1 MLKLEAR
8 PEASRLM
15 SIASPLLALA
25 ITVIIGTAL
34 FLLLGKDPLRGLY
47 IFFIEPAKSVYA
59 LTELAVKATPLIL
72 IGLGLAV
79 CFRSNV
85 WNIGAEGQFI
95 VGAIAASGVAMLADK
110 ETGRWIVAV
119 VIVAGA
125 LGGMFWAAIVAF
137 LRDRFNAN
145 EILVS
150 LMLVYVADQLLGY
163 LVYGPWKDPA
173 GYNFPQTITFL
184 QSTQVPKLF
193 AGFRVNIG
201 LVIALFA
208 VAAFWLLLFRTYAG
222 FQLQV
227 GGLAPAAARYAGFSS
242 RRALWLTLLL
252 SGGMAGLAGGLEVAG
267 PLGQLTPHVPAGYG
281 FAAIIVAFV
290 GRLHPVGIVF
300 SAVLMSMFYIG
311 GELAQSRLGLPKSLT
326 GVFQGL
332 LLFTLL
338 ACDTLI
344 YYRVRW
350 KSARAAAARTT
361 PIATV
366 AEPAARISKEGA

>member
-1 MLKLEAR
+1 
-8 PEASRLM
+8 
-15 SIASPLLALA
+15 
-25 ITVIIGTAL
+25 
-34 FLLLGKDPLRGLY
+34 LLGKDPLRGLTSLL
-47 IFFIEPAKSVYA
+47 EPARTYA
-59 LTELAVKATPLIL
+59 LTELGEAPLML
-72 IGLGLAV
+72 IALGLAV

-110 ETGRWIVAV
+110 ETGRWIVAAV
-119 VIVAGA
+119 LVAGIVGGMVWGGIVA
-125 LGGMFWAAIVAF
+125 L

-150 LMLVYVADQLLGY
+150 LMLVYVAEMLLSY
-163 LVYGPWKDPA
+163 LVYGPWKDPQ

-184 QSTQVPKLF
+184 KSTQVPKLF
-193 AGFRVNIG
+193 PTFRVNIG
-201 LVIALFA
+201 LIIALVA
-208 VAAFWLLLFRTYAG
+208 VGVFWVLLFRTYAG

-242 RRALWLTLLL
+242 RRALWTALLL

-344 YYRVRW
+344 VYRLRW
-350 KSARAAAARTT
+350 KSSG
-361 PIATV
+361 
-366 AEPAARISKEGA
+366 ISVQ